1 MIFLYRFILLFFLIF
16 AFSLAYSQD
25 NPDDKKVV
33 QLSGIILDADSLDPL
48 PFVTVVVKNA
58 KRGTVTDYFGFF
70 TIVARAG
77 DSISFSYVGYKTETF
92 GIPEQPEESSIY
104 LIYKIKKDTVLL
116 KEATIL
122 PWPTRE
128 QFKDA
133 FLSLRVQDDD
143 YDRAMKNLAA
153 EQIKERYFAT
163 GTMDGDLNYLNA
175 LQQRQYQM
183 YYAGQLPPVN
193 LLNPVAWAKFIRA
206 WKTGQLKDPR
216 KK

>member
-1 MIFLYRFILLFFLIF
+1 MYKILKIALVFFIALLVLNVK
-16 AFSLAYSQD
+16 AQN
-25 NPDDKKVV
+25 NPDEKKVV
-33 QLSGIILDADSLDPL
+33 QLSGIILDADSLEPL
-48 PFVTVVVKNA
+48 PFVTVVVKNN
-58 KRGTVTDYFGFF
+58 KRGTITDYFGFF

-92 GIPEQPEESSIY
+92 GIPEDPDENSIY
-104 LIYKIKKDTVLL
+104 LIYKIKRDTVML
-116 KEATIL
+116 KEASIL

-153 EQIKERYFAT
+153 EEMKERFYAT

-193 LLNPVAWAKFIRA
+193 LLNPLAWSRFIKA
-206 WKTGQLKDPR
+206 WKSGQLKDPR